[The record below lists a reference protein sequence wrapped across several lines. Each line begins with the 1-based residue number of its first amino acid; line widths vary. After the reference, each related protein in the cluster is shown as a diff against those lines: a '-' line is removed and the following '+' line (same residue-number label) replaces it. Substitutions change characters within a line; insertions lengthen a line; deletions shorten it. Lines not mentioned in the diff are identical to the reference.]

1 MELITRALPLFF
13 FIISVGLFHHAKTQS
28 SSIPKFT
35 SILVFGDSTVDT
47 GNNNYIPTIFRANH
61 PPYGLDYTN
70 GIPTGRFSDGQLVP
84 DVLAQLLGLKQK
96 GVPPYLHPNI
106 SDAELRSGV
115 SFASAGS
122 GFDDLTTALSGAI
135 SMRKQMEY
143 LKEYVKRVKKSVGER
158 EGERIVKDG
167 LVIVSGGTND
177 FVLNFYDVP
186 TRRLEFSIGKYQD
199 FLLEKLQAFVKELY
213 DVGCRKIIVSGVPP
227 IGCLPIQLTAKSPV
241 LRNCVENENSDAQ
254 SYNAK
259 LQNMLA
265 ALQETLP
272 GSKLLYADTY
282 TPLLNLINNPQE
294 NGFVETKKGCCGS
307 GLVEVGP
314 LCNTNSHVCT
324 NPSEYVY
331 FDSIH
336 LTESAYLQITEYLI
350 EDLLRKLSHNHS
362 R

>member
-1 MELITRALPLFF
+1 MELTIRAFPFFF
-13 FIISVGLFHHAKTQS
+13 FILFQYAESQ

-35 SILVFGDSTVDT
+35 AILVFGDSTVDT

-70 GIPTGRFSDGQLVP
+70 GIATGRFSDGQLVP

-96 GVPPYLHPNI
+96 GGVPPYLRPNI

-122 GFDDLTTALSGAI
+122 GYDDLTATLSGAI

-143 LKEYVKRVKKSVGER
+143 LKEYIGRVKKSVGER
-158 EGERIVKDG
+158 EGERIVKGG
-167 LVIVSGGTND
+167 LVIVSGGSND

-199 FLLEKLQAFVKELY
+199 FLLEKLQSFVKELY
-213 DVGCRKIIVSGVPP
+213 DVGCRKIIVSGLPP

-241 LRNCVENENSDAQ
+241 LRKCVEKENSDAQ

-259 LQNMLA
+259 LQHMLA

-272 GSKLLYADTY
+272 GSKVLYADTY
-282 TPLLNLINNPQE
+282 TPLLDLINNPQE

-314 LCNTNSHVCT
+314 LCNSNSHVCT
-324 NPSEYVY
+324 NPSEYIY

-336 LTESAYLQITEYLI
+336 LTESAYLQVAEYLI
-350 EDLLRKLSHNHS
+350 KDLLRKLSDDES